1 MIGFLSGKLRAA
13 DSPFLLLDVQGV
25 GYEVEVA
32 SSTFFNLPQLNE
44 SLMLFT
50 HLVVRDD
57 AHLLF
62 GFLSEPERL
71 LFRTLIKVNGVG
83 AKLALTILSGMTAEE
98 LHFAVENDDTAPLVR
113 VPGIGKKTAERLIV
127 ELRDKLPKLG
137 GIASSRGSSAT
148 KMGNVGEAQEAI
160 SALVSLG
167 YKPQEAAKMVR
178 ALEVEDLSSGAIIR
192 LALQQVGK

>member
-1 MIGFLSGKLRAA
+1 MIGFLNGTLRASDA
-13 DSPFLLLDVQGV
+13 PFLLIDVQGV

-32 SSTFFNLPQLNE
+32 SSTLFNLPQLGE
-44 SLMLFT
+44 PLMLFT

-62 GFLSEPERL
+62 GFLTEPDRL

-83 AKLALTILSGMTAEE
+83 AKLALTILSGMTVDE
-98 LHFAVENDDTAPLVR
+98 LHFSVENNDTGPLVR

-127 ELRDKLPKLG
+127 ELRDRLPKLDGIVAANGVAG
-137 GIASSRGSSAT
+137 GQSNS
-148 KMGNVGEAQEAI
+148 VGEVQEAI
-160 SALVSLG
+160 SALISLG
-167 YKPQEAAKMVR
+167 YKPQEATKMVR
-178 ALEVEDLSSGAIIR
+178 AIDAEGLNSGSIIR

>member
-1 MIGFLSGKLRAA
+1 MIGFLNGTLRAA
-13 DSPFLLLDVQGV
+13 DAPIILIDVQGV

-32 SSTFFNLPQLNE
+32 SSTIFNLPQLGE

-62 GFLSEPERL
+62 GFLSESERL

-83 AKLALTILSGMTAEE
+83 AKLALTILSGMTADE
-98 LHFAVENDDTAPLVR
+98 LHFSVQNDDTASLVR

-127 ELRDKLPKLG
+127 ELRDKLPKLESV
-137 GIASSRGSSAT
+137 AANGSKAKEGS
-148 KMGNVGEAQEAI
+148 VGEAQEAI

-167 YKPQEAAKMVR
+167 YKSQEAIKMVR
-178 ALEVEDLSSGAIIR
+178 AIETDGLDSGAIIR
-192 LALQQVGK
+192 HALQQVGK

>member
-32 SSTFFNLPQLNE
+32 SSTFFNLPQLGE

-98 LHFAVENDDTAPLVR
+98 LHFAIDNDDTAPLVR

-127 ELRDKLPKLG
+127 ELRDKLPKLN
-137 GIASSRGSSAT
+137 GIVAGGSSAAKAGT
-148 KMGNVGEAQEAI
+148 VGEVQEAI
-160 SALVSLG
+160 SALISLG
-167 YKPQEAAKMVR
+167 YKSQEAAKMVKG
-178 ALEVEDLSSGAIIR
+178 LELEGLSSGAIIR